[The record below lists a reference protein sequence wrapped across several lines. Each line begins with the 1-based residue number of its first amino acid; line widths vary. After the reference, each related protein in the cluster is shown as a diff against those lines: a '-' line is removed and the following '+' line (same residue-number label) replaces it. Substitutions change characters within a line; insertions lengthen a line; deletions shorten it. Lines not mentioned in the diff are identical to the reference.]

1 MNLLA
6 MLNWVYGPAA
16 QSDPY
21 YLLLRDFI
29 VLMPWWYPF
38 MWVGGI
44 ATFFGY
50 KILRRFLW
58 RQSHKRGATR
68 VRNRTQRLIG
78 NQEAELAITRLLRKP
93 ANDNN
98 SEAKP
103 IAVA

>member
-6 MLNWVYGPAA
+6 ILNWVYGPAA

-50 KILRRFLW
+50 KFFRQILW
-58 RQSHKRGATR
+58 RQGHKRGATR
-68 VRNRTQRLIG
+68 VRDRTQRLIAI
-78 NQEAELAITRLLRKP
+78 QDAELAITRLLRKP

>member
-50 KILRRFLW
+50 KFFRRILW

-68 VRNRTQRLIG
+68 VRDRTQRLITI
-78 NQEAELAITRLLRKP
+78 QDAELAIKRLLRKP
-93 ANDNN
+93 ANNNN

>member
-6 MLNWVYGPAA
+6 MLDWVYGPAA

-38 MWVGGI
+38 LWVGGI
-44 ATFFGY
+44 AGFFGY
-50 KILRRFLW
+50 RYFRRFLW
-58 RQSHKRGATR
+58 RLNHKRGAAR
-68 VRNRTQRLIG
+68 VRDRTERLIAI
-78 NQEAELAITRLLRKP
+78 QDAELAIKRLLRKP
-93 ANDNN
+93 ANDNH

-103 IAVA
+103 TAVA

>member
-50 KILRRFLW
+50 KLFRRFLW

-68 VRNRTQRLIG
+68 VRNRTQRLI
-78 NQEAELAITRLLRKP
+78 AT
-93 ANDNN
+93 
-98 SEAKP
+98 
-103 IAVA
+103 